1 MIFWFI
7 SIRIQGTISLNQ
19 KNRLIEPLAVL
30 LKSEIK
36 GSVFKKGEYFSLFNK
51 LDINEKLSYISSL
64 FRLFCSK
71 LFIGKKINFKVT
83 SIEHS
88 ITQGVRLRVVFFPLQ
103 FTLHCVKSVQIR
115 IFFWS
120 VFSGIRTEYEPEK
133 TPYLD
138 TFRRVLAVQIHNN
151 FGQTLSLKP

>member
-7 SIRIQGTISLNQ
+7 FKRIQGTISLNQ
-19 KNRLIEPLAVL
+19 KNRLIEALAEL

-36 GSVFKKGEYFSLFNK
+36 GSVCKKGEYYSLFNK
-51 LDINEKLSYISSL
+51 LDINEKLSYISLL

-83 SIEHS
+83 SIGHS
-88 ITQGVRLRVVFFPLQ
+88 TIQGVRLRVVIFPLQ

-120 VFSGIRTEYEPEK
+120 VFSGIQTEYKPEK

-151 FGQTLSLKP
+151 FAQSI